1 MNHSAFSIGR
11 TVSGGEKRRSLRRGV
26 CWNGL
31 IFDDQGR
38 IITQCFMMDVSASGA
53 KLVLD
58 AGINV
63 GIVCSDM
70 ARNAAVRRNCE
81 VVWRSHEHRSS
92 ALWGKRTTGHA
103 TTVPPSAQ
111 LAASSSEGDLVSA
124 QTSALIKAET
134 GLITANE
141 AQADVRFGQKPTF
154 AVQNAI
160 SAMPPRA
167 DIARAV
173 SCG

>member
-1 MNHSAFSIGR
+1 VNHSAFSIGR

-63 GIVCSDM
+63 PDSFVLTL

-81 VVWRSHEHRSS
+81 VVWR
-92 ALWGKRTTGHA
+92 AA
-103 TTVPPSAQ
+103 TSIGVCFVA
-111 LAASSSEGDLVSA
+111 G
-124 QTSALIKAET
+124 
-134 GLITANE
+134 
-141 AQADVRFGQKPTF
+141 
-154 AVQNAI
+154 
-160 SAMPPRA
+160 
-167 DIARAV
+167 
-173 SCG
+173 